1 MNLLPIYLFDR
12 KVPSSVIGLYTGIL
26 GQSLSILG
34 SFLAGLWLK
43 KTNKNH
49 STHKWLN
56 YILFVRVVPI
66 FLISFLI
73 ISSDRNNLDPNKAL
87 EDSTLCKHMLNL
99 KILFLVVINVWP
111 FLKIQYYFWYSF
123 NYFFRVF

>member
-1 MNLLPIYLFDR
+1 LFD
-12 KVPSSVIGLYTGIL
+12 KKIPSSVIGLYTGIL

-34 SFLAGLWLK
+34 SFLAGIWLK

-56 YILFVRVVPI
+56 WILVVRLLPI

-73 ISSDRNNLDPNKAL
+73 ISNERNSLKPNDVL
-87 EDSTLCKHMLNL
+87 EDSTLCK
-99 KILFLVVINVWP
+99 F
-111 FLKIQYYFWYSF
+111 
-123 NYFFRVF
+123 